1 MALNFRTLDFRTLDG
16 SNNNVADPTLNQVDT
31 DFGRVGP
38 AHFADGFNE
47 MTPGPNPR
55 EISNIVAAQANTGED
70 GPHLM
75 DDNGVALSGMMYAWG
90 QFIDHDLDLEKS
102 DTAKDISIPVPADDP
117 FLRGSIPLTR
127 VAIDPATGVPG
138 HPATAINTVTGWLD
152 GSQIY
157 GSDAATAASL
167 RTADGHMKMSEGDN
181 LPIVD
186 TPQGTA
192 FAAGDVR
199 AQENPDLTALQV
211 LFVREHN
218 YQVDRLHEEHPN
230 WSGDRLYEMA
240 KAITT
245 AEMVN
250 ITYSE
255 FLPHLLGADAIKPY
269 HGYDP
274 TVDPR
279 ITEEFAGA
287 AYRFGH
293 SIVSNEI
300 SATSNLG
307 AFTSE
312 QTLAQSFFEDTAT
325 FDATG
330 ADGLLRHLSGDLA
343 NPLDAHIVDGLRNF
357 LVDPPDGMDLAA
369 INIQRG
375 RDLGLGTLNQT
386 REALGLAPY
395 TSFDQLSSDPETAAA
410 FKKAYGSIDAVD
422 LWAGGLAEDH
432 AKGAVIGPTFGKIIG
447 DQFTALRDGD
457 RYYFENQNFDRRTLN
472 EIKHTTL
479 SDLILRDT
487 DTTAMQSDAFVAT
500 ERHSGTLGGVDPTG
514 QQAADGMAQLV
525 VGSTGKDTLTGGDL
539 DDTLVAASGRMTMTG
554 GDGAD
559 TFVINLDDITGRHN
573 SVVVTDFDP
582 SVDKLQILNA
592 NDVRKSSDHHG
603 GTLLQAG
610 TETIDL
616 LGVKPNESHH
626 HHDWIASGGTTTPQG
641 GQGFG
646 WWGQLRDSDTSGQAP
661 ATGTSTGGPAGQG
674 SVTPHANDT
683 TASPLASHSFALLNQ
698 HLAGNSGRGD
708 PGQIVATVSSGAT
721 GGQDSFLTRPRH

>member
-1 MALNFRTLDFRTLDG
+1 MALRFRTLDFRTIDG
-16 SNNNVADPTLNQVDT
+16 SNNNLADPTLNQAGT
-31 DFGRVGP
+31 DFARVGP
-38 AHFADGFNE
+38 ANFADGFNE

-55 EISNIVAAQANTGED
+55 EISNIVVAQEDAGED
-70 GPHLM
+70 GPHLT

-90 QFIDHDLDLEKS
+90 QFIDHDLDLQKS
-102 DTAKDISIPVPADDP
+102 DTTKDISIPIPAGDP
-117 FLRGSIPLTR
+117 LLSGSIPLTR
-127 VAIDPATGVPG
+127 VAIDPETGVPG
-138 HPATAINTVTGWLD
+138 KPATAINTVTGWLD

-186 TPQGTA
+186 GPQGPA

-218 YQVDRLHEEHPN
+218 YQVDRLQEEHPR
-230 WSGDRLYEMA
+230 WSGDRLYETA

-255 FLPHLLGADAIKPY
+255 FLPHLLGEDAIERY
-269 HGYDP
+269 RGYDP

-293 SIVSNEI
+293 SIVSDEI
-300 SATSNLG
+300 SAISNLG
-307 AFTSE
+307 EFTSE
-312 QTLAQSFFEDTAT
+312 QTLAESFFEAPET
-325 FDATG
+325 FAATG

-343 NPLDAHIVDGLRNF
+343 NPLDAKIVDGLRNF

-375 RDLGLGTLNQT
+375 HDLGLGTLNQT

-410 FKKAYGSIDAVD
+410 FEKAYGSIDAVD

-432 AKGAVIGPTFGKIIG
+432 TEGAVIGPTFGRIIG

-457 RYYFENQNFDRRTLN
+457 RYYFENQKFDRETMR
-472 EIKHTTL
+472 EIESTTL

-487 DTTAMQSDAFVAT
+487 DTTAMQADAFVAT
-500 ERHSGTLGGVDPTG
+500 ERHSGTLGGVDPAG
-514 QQAADGMAQLV
+514 EEAAEGMAQLV
-525 VGSTGKDTLTGGDL
+525 IGSAGKDTLTGGEL
-539 DDTLVAASGRMTMTG
+539 DDTLVAARGRMTMTG

-559 TFVINLDDITGRHN
+559 TFVINLDQIKGRHN
-573 SVVVTDFDP
+573 TAVITDFEP
-582 SVDKLQILNA
+582 GVDKLQFGTDA
-592 NDVRKSSDHHG
+592 HVRKSSDHHG
-603 GTLLQAG
+603 GTLLQVG
-610 TETIDL
+610 NETIEL
-616 LGVKPNESHH
+616 QGVRPNELHH
-626 HHDWIASGGTTTPQG
+626 FDWE
-641 GQGFG
+641 
-646 WWGQLRDSDTSGQAP
+646 
-661 ATGTSTGGPAGQG
+661 
-674 SVTPHANDT
+674 
-683 TASPLASHSFALLNQ
+683 
-698 HLAGNSGRGD
+698 
-708 PGQIVATVSSGAT
+708 
-721 GGQDSFLTRPRH
+721 

>member
-1 MALNFRTLDFRTLDG
+1 MALRFRSIDG
-16 SNNNVADPTLNQVDT
+16 SNNNLADPTMNQADT

-47 MTPGPNPR
+47 MTSGPNPR
-55 EISNIVAAQANTGED
+55 EISNIVVAQADAGED

-75 DDNGVALSGMMYAWG
+75 DDDGVALSGMMYAWG
-90 QFIDHDLDLEKS
+90 QFIDHDLDLQKQG
-102 DTAKDISIPVPADDP
+102 TTTDISITVPADDE
-117 FLRGSIPLTR
+117 FLPAGSVIPLTR
-127 VAIDPATGVPG
+127 VAIDPATGVAG
-138 HPATAINTVTGWLD
+138 HSATAINTVTGWLD

-167 RTADGHMKMSEGDN
+167 RTADGHMKMSEGQN
-181 LPIVD
+181 LPIVETD
-186 TPQGTA
+186 QGKV

-230 WSGDRLYEMA
+230 WSGDRLYETA

-255 FLPHLLGADAIKPY
+255 FLPHLLGKDAIESY

-274 TVDPR
+274 TVDAR
-279 ITEEFAGA
+279 ISEEFAGA
-287 AYRFGH
+287 AFRFGH
-293 SIVSNEI
+293 SIVSDEI
-300 SATSNLG
+300 SAISNLG

-312 QTLAQSFFEDTAT
+312 QTLAESFFEDTAT
-325 FDATG
+325 FKATG

-343 NPLDAHIVDGLRNF
+343 NLLDAHLVDGLRNF
-357 LVDPPDGMDLAA
+357 LVDPPAGIDLAA

-375 RDLGLGTLNQT
+375 HDLGLGTLNQT

-410 FKKAYGSIDAVD
+410 FEKAYGSIDAVD

-432 AKGAVIGPTFGKIIG
+432 AEGAIIGPTFGKIIG

-457 RYYFENQNFDRRTLN
+457 RYYFENQKFDKQTLN
-472 EIKHTTL
+472 EIKDTTL
-479 SDLILRDT
+479 SDLILRNT

-500 ERHSGTLGGVDPTG
+500 ERHSGTLGGEDPTG
-514 QQAADGMAQLV
+514 EEAAEGMAQLV
-525 VGSTGKDTLTGGDL
+525 VGSAGKDTLTGGDL
-539 DDTLVAASGRMTMTG
+539 DDTLVAASGQMTMTG

-559 TFVINLDDITGRHN
+559 TFVINLDTIKGRHN
-573 SVVVTDFDP
+573 TVTITDYDP
-582 SVDKLQILNA
+582 DVDKLQITS
-592 NDVRKSSDHHG
+592 DTHVRKSSDHHG
-603 GTLLQAG
+603 GTLLQVG
-610 TETIDL
+610 NETINL
-616 LGVKPNESHH
+616 VGVRPNELPYHH
-626 HHDWIASGGTTTPQG
+626 NELHYHHWD
-641 GQGFG
+641 
-646 WWGQLRDSDTSGQAP
+646 
-661 ATGTSTGGPAGQG
+661 
-674 SVTPHANDT
+674 
-683 TASPLASHSFALLNQ
+683 
-698 HLAGNSGRGD
+698 
-708 PGQIVATVSSGAT
+708 
-721 GGQDSFLTRPRH
+721 